1 MAYRVIDVAAMPIRS
16 IHAAAFPR
24 FFRHG
29 AEAGGLASTEH
40 FAKRLL
46 RRTSVLGLAVA
57 VCLFLGAPIIPL
69 LVGKGFAPSVMALR
83 WLCLIPFF
91 RSFHL
96 SAGDALA
103 GAGRQSTRLVF
114 QMVAAVGNLGMN
126 LYLIPRFS
134 WRGAALASLI
144 TDAGLGVMLW
154 VVLSWLKQR
163 VRDGVMGGAVLQAQG
178 S

>member
-1 MAYRVIDVAAMPIRS
+1 
-16 IHAAAFPR
+16 
-24 FFRHG
+24 
-29 AEAGGLASTEH
+29 
-40 FAKRLL
+40 
-46 RRTSVLGLAVA
+46 
-57 VCLFLGAPIIPL
+57 
-69 LVGKGFAPSVMALR
+69 VMALR